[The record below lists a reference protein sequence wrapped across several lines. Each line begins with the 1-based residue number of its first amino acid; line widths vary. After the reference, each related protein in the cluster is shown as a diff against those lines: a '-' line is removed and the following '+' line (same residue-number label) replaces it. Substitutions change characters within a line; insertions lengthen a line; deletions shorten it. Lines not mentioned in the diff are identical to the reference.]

1 MASPANF
8 FVRILPFLCFSKVG
22 VFSQWSN
29 NRGRV
34 AQLVEH
40 HLDMVVVVGSSPIVA
55 TITIL
60 LYNYQITT
68 KKQLTFS
75 YLKNS
80 IEINQ
85 WFILFFSLSLQP

>member
-1 MASPANF
+1 
-8 FVRILPFLCFSKVG
+8 
-22 VFSQWSN
+22 
-29 NRGRV
+29 
-34 AQLVEH
+34 
-40 HLDMVVVVGSSPIVA
+40 VA